1 MNKCKIIISHLLCN
15 LNSYLIIILSFSY
28 SLYKTW
34 NSQNGVMKN
43 IFISFWNFAPSFL
56 EVCCLAN
63 IEIGYIFR
71 MKRRIL
77 KNKILT
83 LMKNLI
89 YLLSTDENEENRCFQ
104 DDRRFLDIFMG
115 ILLRLENQIQ
125 GIRQR
130 ARNARNSVAPRQ
142 TQRFNVIRIN
152 NRRHHPPT
160 SRRLRRRR
168 NNRR

>member
-1 MNKCKIIISHLLCN
+1 MNGCKNIISHLLCN

-56 EVCCLAN
+56 VVCCLAN

-83 LMKNLI
+83 LMNNLI
-89 YLLSTDENEENRCFQ
+89 YPLSTDENEENNCFR
-104 DDRRFLDIFMG
+104 DDREFLDIFIG
-115 ILLRLENQIQ
+115 NCLRWETKIQ
-125 GIRQR
+125 RIRQR
-130 ARNARNSVAPRQ
+130 ARNRLNPLGPRRV
-142 TQRFNVIRIN
+142 QRFYRIRIN
-152 NRRHHPPT
+152 NRRHPPT
-160 SRRLRRRR
+160 SRRLRRR
-168 NNRR
+168 NYRR